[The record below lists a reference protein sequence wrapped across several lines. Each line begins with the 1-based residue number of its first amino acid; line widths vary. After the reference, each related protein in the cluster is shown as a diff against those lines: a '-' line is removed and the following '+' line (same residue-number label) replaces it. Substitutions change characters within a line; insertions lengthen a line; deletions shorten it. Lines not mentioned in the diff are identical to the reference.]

1 LKALR
6 LPKGTEHE
14 KAERDRAINA
24 ASIYAATVPLHVGR
38 KALEI
43 LKLACKAAEL
53 GNLNAISDA
62 ASAAAQ
68 AQAALEAAG
77 LNVRINLL
85 GIEKQAEPARML
97 EEIAS
102 LEEQAAELKAALKVV
117 LNLRGGLNL

>member
-1 LKALR
+1 
-6 LPKGTEHE
+6 
-14 KAERDRAINA
+14 
-24 ASIYAATVPLHVGR
+24 
-38 KALEI
+38 
-43 LKLACKAAEL
+43 
-53 GNLNAISDA
+53 ISDA

>member
-1 LKALR
+1 M
-6 LPKGTEHE
+6 
-14 KAERDRAINA
+14 
-24 ASIYAATVPLHVGR
+24 PLHVGR

-62 ASAAAQ
+62 ASAAT